1 MTDLGTNNLEK
12 QEILVVDD
20 TPASLQLLT
29 GILTENGYLVRPA
42 SSGRLALRSVAARI
56 PDLILL
62 DIKMLDMDG
71 YEVCRQLKND
81 SRSSQIPV
89 IFLSALGE
97 TTEKIKGFNVGGVDY
112 ITKPFEPEEVLA
124 RVRTHMQLRELTEKL
139 EQKVLERTID
149 LEESNRHLKQE
160 IIERKKAEE
169 DLLFKNIIL
178 STQQEVS
185 LDGILVVD
193 EESRIISYNQR
204 FLDIWDVPPEIM
216 EDENDEYL
224 LQFVMNKLINPEEFL
239 KRVKKLYT
247 SRNEKSREEIA
258 FKNGRIFDRY
268 SSPMFGSDGR
278 YFGRVWFFRDITES
292 KQAAEALR
300 KSELELRHLNE
311 ELEMRVKSRTLELE
325 NANIELTKIVVELK
339 QTQAQLVE
347 SEKMA
352 ALGSLVAG
360 VAHEI
365 NTPVGIG
372 VTAASHLNDKVKAY
386 QKMYENES
394 LKRKDFEEMLLITS
408 QSSSLVLSNLNRAIE
423 LISSFKQVAVDQSSG
438 EQRNFNVE
446 KYIHEILL
454 SLHYKLKKK
463 KHQIKVNCPLDLML
477 NSYPSAFY
485 QIFTNLILNSIT
497 HGFDENENGTISIEI
512 ELKDDRAYI
521 VFSDDG
527 KGIAEENLKRI
538 FEPFYTTRRNIGG
551 SGLGLHIV
559 YNLVTQTLKG
569 RIKCESIPDGG
580 TSFFIDFPVSEEEEH
595 AISN

>member
-1 MTDLGTNNLEK
+1 MTDYATNSLER

-42 SSGRLALRSVAARI
+42 SSGKLALRSVAARI

-71 YEVCRQLKND
+71 YEVCRHLKND
-81 SRSSQIPV
+81 RHSNKIPV

-124 RVRTHMQLRELTEKL
+124 RVRTHLQLRELTEKL
-139 EQKVLERTID
+139 EQKVLERTMD
-149 LEESNRHLKQE
+149 LEKSNRHLKQE
-160 IIERKKAEE
+160 ITERKRAEE
-169 DLLFKNIIL
+169 ALLFKNIIL
-178 STQQEVS
+178 STQHEVS

-204 FLDIWDVPPEIM
+204 FLEIWDIPPEIM
-216 EDENDEYL
+216 KYENDRFL
-224 LQFVMNKLINPEEFL
+224 LQYVMDRLVNPDEFL
-239 KRVKKLYT
+239 KRVQYLY
-247 SRNEKSREEIA
+247 SKRNEKSREEVT
-258 FKNGRIFDRY
+258 FKDGRIIDRY
-268 SSPMFGSDGR
+268 SSPMFGGDER
-278 YFGRVWFFRDITES
+278 YFGRVWYFRDITES
-292 KQAAEALR
+292 KQAAEALK

-311 ELEMRVKSRTLELE
+311 ELELRVKSRTLELE
-325 NANIELTKIVVELK
+325 NANMELTRIVVELK

-372 VTAASHLNDKVKAY
+372 VTAASHLYDKVKQY

-394 LKRKDFEEMLLITS
+394 LKRTDFEELLFITS

-438 EQRNFNVE
+438 EQRKFDVE
-446 KYIHEILL
+446 KYIREILL

-463 KHQIKVNCPLDLML
+463 KHQITVSCPENIVI

-485 QIFTNLILNSIT
+485 QIFTNLILNSVT
-497 HGFDENENGTISIEI
+497 HGFGEREKGEISIDI
-512 ELKDDRAYI
+512 TLKDSRLNI
-521 VFSDDG
+521 VFRDNG
-527 KGIAEENLKRI
+527 KGIEPENLKHI
-538 FEPFYTTRRNIGG
+538 YEPFYTTRRNIGG

-569 RIKCESIPDGG
+569 RIKCKSKLESG
-580 TSFFIDFPVSEEEEH
+580 TRFFIDFPVDDE
-595 AISN
+595 

>member
-1 MTDLGTNNLEK
+1 MTDYNTENLEK

-42 SSGRLALRSVAARI
+42 SSGKLALRSVAAKI

-71 YEVCRQLKND
+71 YEVCRQLKKD
-81 SRSSQIPV
+81 RHSSQIPV

-112 ITKPFEPEEVLA
+112 ITKPFEPEEVLV

-139 EQKVLERTID
+139 EQKVQERTAE
-149 LEESNRHLKQE
+149 LEEANRQLKQE
-160 IIERKKAEE
+160 IIDKKMAEE
-169 DLLFKNIIL
+169 ALLFKNIIL
-178 STQQEVS
+178 LTQQEVS

-193 EESRIISYNQR
+193 EESMVISYNQR
-204 FLDIWDVPPEIM
+204 FLEIWGMPPEIIK
-216 EDENDEYL
+216 DENDKNL
-224 LQFVMNKLINPEEFL
+224 LKFAMNRMVNPDEFL
-239 KRVKKLYT
+239 KRVQYLY
-247 SRNEKSREEIA
+247 SNRNEKSREEIV
-258 FKNGRIFDRY
+258 FKDGRIIDRY

-278 YFGRVWFFRDITES
+278 YFGRVWYFRDITES
-292 KQAAEALR
+292 KQAAEAL
-300 KSELELRHLNE
+300 KESEQELRHLNE
-311 ELEMRVKSRTLELE
+311 ELENRVKSRTIELE
-325 NANIELTKIVVELK
+325 NANRELTKIVVELK

-352 ALGSLVAG
+352 ALGGLVAG

-386 QKMYENES
+386 QKMYQEGS
-394 LKRKDFEEMLLITS
+394 LKRIDFEELLFITS

-446 KYIHEILL
+446 KYIREILM
-454 SLHYKLKKK
+454 SLQYKLKKK
-463 KHQIKVNCPLDLML
+463 KHQIKINCPEDLRL

-497 HGFDENENGTISIEI
+497 HGFDEKENGYISINI
-512 ELKDDRAYI
+512 TLKDDRVHI
-521 VFSDDG
+521 VFNDNG
-527 KGIAEENLKRI
+527 QGIAKENLKRI

-569 RIKCESIPDGG
+569 RIKCESSPETG
-580 TSFFIDFPVSEEEEH
+580 TCFYIDFPVNGE
-595 AISN
+595 

>member
-1 MTDLGTNNLEK
+1 MTDFDTNRLNK

-42 SSGRLALRSVAARI
+42 SSGRLALRSVAARL

-71 YEVCRQLKND
+71 YEVCRRLKSD
-81 SRSSQIPV
+81 RHTCQVPV

-124 RVRTHMQLRELTEKL
+124 RVRTHLQLRELTEKL
-139 EQKVLERTID
+139 EQKVMERTRD
-149 LEESNRHLKQE
+149 LEESNRNLKQE
-160 IIERKKAEE
+160 IIERKRAEE

-178 STQQEVS
+178 STQHEVS

-204 FLDIWDVPPEIM
+204 FLEIWDIPREM
-216 EDENDEYL
+216 MGDENDEYL
-224 LQFVMNKLINPEEFL
+224 LQFVKNRILDPDEFL
-239 KRVKKLYT
+239 KRVKYLY
-247 SRNEKSREEIA
+247 SKRNEKSREEIV
-258 FKNGRIFDRY
+258 FKDGRIIDRY
-268 SSPMFGSDGR
+268 SSPMFGEDGR
-278 YFGRVWFFRDITES
+278 YFGRIWYFRDITES
-292 KQAAEALR
+292 KLAAEALR

-325 NANIELTKIVVELK
+325 NANMELTKTVVELK

-372 VTAASHLNDKVKAY
+372 VTAASHLYDRVKAY
-386 QKMYENES
+386 QKMYENDT
-394 LKRKDFEEMLLITS
+394 LKRTDFEELLFITS

-438 EQRNFNVE
+438 ERRKFNVD
-446 KYIHEILL
+446 KYTSEILL
-454 SLHYKLKKK
+454 SLNYKLKKK
-463 KHQIKVNCPLDLML
+463 KHKISVNCPENIEI

-485 QIFTNLILNSIT
+485 QIFTNLILNSVT
-497 HGFDENENGTISIEI
+497 HGFDESENGTILIDI
-512 ELKDDRAYI
+512 ILLNDRVHI

-527 KGIAEENLKRI
+527 KGIAPENLKRI

-569 RIKCESIPDGG
+569 RIRCESEPEKG
-580 TSFFIDFPVSEEEEH
+580 TSFFIDFPVNGE
-595 AISN
+595 